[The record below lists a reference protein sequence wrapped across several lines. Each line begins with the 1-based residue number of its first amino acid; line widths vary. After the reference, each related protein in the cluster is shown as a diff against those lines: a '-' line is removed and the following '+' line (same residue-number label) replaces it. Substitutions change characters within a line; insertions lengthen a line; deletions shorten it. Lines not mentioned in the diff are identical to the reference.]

1 MTRFLDIVFS
11 FIGLIVL
18 LPFFII
24 IGILIVIDNYGP
36 VFFLQKRVGKG
47 GKEFRLIKFRSMKV
61 GSEKKGFITL
71 GSKDRRITRMG
82 AMLRKFKIDELP
94 QLFNVL
100 IGQMSL
106 VGPRPEVM
114 KYVKMYNDEQRKVL
128 TVKPGITDFS
138 SIMFADENRMK
149 SSIEDPEKHY
159 IEEVLPRKLNL
170 SLIYVNNPGLGN
182 YFTII
187 IRTFKRVFIRK

>member
-1 MTRFLDIVFS
+1 MTRLLDILFS
-11 FIGLIVL
+11 FIGLIIL
-18 LPFFII
+18 FPFFII

-71 GSKDRRITRMG
+71 GSKDSRITRMG
-82 AMLRKFKIDELP
+82 SVLRKFKIDELP

-114 KYVKMYNDEQRKVL
+114 KYVKLYSKEQRKVL
-128 TVKPGITDFS
+128 TVRPGITDFS
-138 SIMFADENRMK
+138 SIMFADENRMR
-149 SSIEDPEKHY
+149 SNIEDPEKHY

-170 SLIYVNNPGLGN
+170 SLIYVNKPVLGN

-187 IRTFKRVFIRK
+187 IRTFLRIFIKK

>member
-1 MTRFLDIVFS
+1 MTRVLDILFS
-11 FIGLIVL
+11 FFGLIVL

-24 IGILIVIDNYGP
+24 IGILLVIDNYGP

-61 GSEKKGFITL
+61 GSEKKGLITL

-114 KYVKMYNDEQRKVL
+114 KYVKMYNDDQRKVL

-149 SSIEDPEKHY
+149 SSIDDPEKHY

-170 SLIYVNNPGLGN
+170 SLIYVNKPGLAN

-187 IRTFKRVFIRK
+187 IRNLQRIFIRK

>member
-1 MTRFLDIVFS
+1 MTRLLDILFS
-11 FIGLIVL
+11 FIGLIIL
-18 LPFFII
+18 FPFFII

-71 GSKDRRITRMG
+71 GSKDSRITRMG
-82 AMLRKFKIDELP
+82 SVLRKFKIDELP

-114 KYVKMYNDEQRKVL
+114 KYVKLYSKEQRKVL
-128 TVKPGITDFS
+128 TVRPGITDFS
-138 SIMFADENRMK
+138 SIMFADENRMR
-149 SSIEDPEKHY
+149 SNIEDPEKHY

-170 SLIYVNNPGLGN
+170 SLIYVNNPVLGN

-187 IRTFKRVFIRK
+187 IRTFLRIFIKK

>member
-1 MTRFLDIVFS
+1 MTRVLDILFS
-11 FIGLIVL
+11 FFGLIVL

-24 IGILIVIDNYGP
+24 IGILLVIDNYGP

-61 GSEKKGFITL
+61 GSEKKGLITL

-114 KYVKMYNDEQRKVL
+114 KYVKMYNDDQRKVL

-149 SSIEDPEKHY
+149 SSIDDPEKHY

-170 SLIYVNNPGLGN
+170 SLIYVNKPGLAN

-187 IRTFKRVFIRK
+187 IRTLQRIFIRK

>member
-1 MTRFLDIVFS
+1 MTRLLDILFS
-11 FIGLIVL
+11 FIGLIIL
-18 LPFFII
+18 FPFFII
-24 IGILIVIDNYGP
+24 IGILILIDNYGP

-47 GKEFRLIKFRSMKV
+47 GKEFRLIKFISMKV

-71 GSKDRRITRMG
+71 GSKDSRITRMG
-82 AMLRKFKIDELP
+82 SVLRKFKIDELP

-106 VGPRPEVM
+106 VGPRPEVI
-114 KYVKMYNDEQRKVL
+114 KYVKLYNEEQKKVL
-128 TVKPGITDFS
+128 TVRPGITDFS
-138 SIMFADENRMK
+138 SIMFADENRMR
-149 SSIEDPEKHY
+149 SNIEDPEKHY

-170 SLIYVNNPGLGN
+170 SLIYVNNPVLGN

-187 IRTFKRVFIRK
+187 IRTFLRIFIKK

>member
-1 MTRFLDIVFS
+1 MTRLLDILFS
-11 FIGLIVL
+11 FIGLIIL
-18 LPFFII
+18 FPFFII
-24 IGILIVIDNYGP
+24 IGILILIDNYGP

-71 GSKDRRITRMG
+71 GSKDSRITRMG
-82 AMLRKFKIDELP
+82 SVLRKFKIDELP

-106 VGPRPEVM
+106 VGPRPEVI
-114 KYVKMYNDEQRKVL
+114 KYVKLYNEEQKKVL
-128 TVKPGITDFS
+128 TVRPGITDFS
-138 SIMFADENRMK
+138 SIMFADENRMR
-149 SSIEDPEKHY
+149 SNIEDPEKHY

-170 SLIYVNNPGLGN
+170 SLIYVNNPVLGN

-187 IRTFKRVFIRK
+187 IRTFLRIFIKK

>member
-1 MTRFLDIVFS
+1 MTRVLDILFS
-11 FIGLIVL
+11 FFGLIFL
-18 LPFFII
+18 LPFFFI

-47 GKEFRLIKFRSMKV
+47 GKEFLLIKFRSMKV
-61 GSEKKGFITL
+61 GSEEKGFITL
-71 GSKDRRITRMG
+71 GSKDSRITRMG
-82 AMLRKFKIDELP
+82 SVLRKFKIDELP

-106 VGPRPEVM
+106 VGPRPEVI
-114 KYVKMYNDEQRKVL
+114 KYVKLYSEEQSKVL
-128 TVKPGITDFS
+128 TVRPGITDFS
-138 SIMFADENRMK
+138 SIMFADENRMR
-149 SSIEDPEKHY
+149 SNIEDPEKHY

-170 SLIYVNNPGLGN
+170 SLIYLNNPGLGN

-187 IRTFKRVFIRK
+187 IRTFLRIFIRK